1 MQTDYDYRRY
11 AVLYVDDEEMAL
23 KYFEKT
29 FGKDFRVITA
39 DNAATGQRI
48 LEEQG
53 DKIAVLLTD
62 QRMPGEKGV
71 ELLQRA
77 RRQFPG
83 IIRMLI
89 TAYADFGVT
98 VDAVNLGNI
107 FRYVAKPLQVEDMRT
122 TMQRAI
128 EFYSVQRERDDLL
141 AEKLSMLHNVII
153 ADRVVSMGVLA
164 SGLSNSVRNVYDAV
178 EGFLEVVPGRHQ
190 DDRQLNQSSDPSAWN
205 DLYSL
210 VQDQA
215 KAMGALLS
223 SVAAAGVA
231 EAPIDFAALSNA
243 AIDGCREA
251 YQGVRVELSS
261 EVDPDLPVIHGN
273 SSLLQSMVEL
283 LLKAEMAVLTYGS
296 HVKVTVHSSKVSGV
310 ASGVQFII
318 EDDGQGALI
327 KTTREVLDAVAH
339 RSGGAAQPGTAVLAA
354 YVIAA
359 HHGGTVSV
367 SEVDGGKTRICIHLP
382 LQPPALN
389 PDVAERSREF
399 ISKVLVNDSL
409 WDRLLAAL

>member
-29 FGKDFRVITA
+29 FGKDFWVITA
-39 DNAATGQRI
+39 DNAAAGQRI

-77 RRQFPG
+77 RREFPG

-141 AEKLSMLHNVII
+141 SEKLSMLHNVII

-164 SGLSNSVRNVYDAV
+164 AGLSNKVRNVYDAV
-178 EGFLEVVPGRHQ
+178 ESFLEMAPGRER
-190 DDRQLNQSSDPSAWN
+190 DECKMSQLSDPAIWRQI
-205 DLYSL
+205 Y
-210 VQDQA
+210 DQVLEQA
-215 KAMGALLS
+215 GRTGCVLGTLTADGHTDAPVKIGAIIDAV
-223 SVAAAGVA
+223 VA
-231 EAPIDFAALSNA
+231 S
-243 AIDGCREA
+243 CREA
-251 YQGVRVELSS
+251 YAGIKIDLSS
-261 EVDPDLPVIHGN
+261 EVEADLPEIHG
-273 SSLLQSMVEL
+273 SEALIRSMLEQILQAEL
-283 LLKAEMAVLTYGS
+283 GVLTYGS
-296 HVKVTVHSSKVSGV
+296 HVKVSAKVLKTGVAVSGV
-310 ASGVQFII
+310 RLIV
-318 EDDGQGALI
+318 EDNGDGALI
-327 KTTREVLDAVAH
+327 RATRNVFDAVGTQTGNTSH
-339 RSGGAAQPGTAVLAA
+339 PGAAVLAV
-354 YVIAA
+354 YLIAA
-359 HHGGTVSV
+359 HHGGTVALTQG
-367 SEVDGGKTRICIHLP
+367 EGGTTQATIELP
-382 LQPPALN
+382 LRPPAFD
-389 PDVAERSREF
+389 PDVSQRSKQF

>member
-178 EGFLEVVPGRHQ
+178 EGFL
-190 DDRQLNQSSDPSAWN
+190 
-205 DLYSL
+205 
-210 VQDQA
+210 
-215 KAMGALLS
+215 
-223 SVAAAGVA
+223 
-231 EAPIDFAALSNA
+231 
-243 AIDGCREA
+243 
-251 YQGVRVELSS
+251 
-261 EVDPDLPVIHGN
+261 
-273 SSLLQSMVEL
+273 
-283 LLKAEMAVLTYGS
+283 
-296 HVKVTVHSSKVSGV
+296 
-310 ASGVQFII
+310 
-318 EDDGQGALI
+318 
-327 KTTREVLDAVAH
+327 
-339 RSGGAAQPGTAVLAA
+339 
-354 YVIAA
+354 
-359 HHGGTVSV
+359 
-367 SEVDGGKTRICIHLP
+367 
-382 LQPPALN
+382 
-389 PDVAERSREF
+389 
-399 ISKVLVNDSL
+399 
-409 WDRLLAAL
+409 